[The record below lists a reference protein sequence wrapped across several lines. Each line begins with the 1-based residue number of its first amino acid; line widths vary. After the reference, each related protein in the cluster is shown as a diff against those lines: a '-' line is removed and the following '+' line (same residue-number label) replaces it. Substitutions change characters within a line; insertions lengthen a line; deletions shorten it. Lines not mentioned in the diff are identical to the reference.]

1 MPGLSFLLKKTFH
14 PGRLDNQEKVWVREN
29 NAAIE
34 KERNVK
40 LAVERLK
47 EQELARYEQMLTKE
61 GHEVDKR
68 GTDLR
73 FMYSMPKPEGKKQDK
88 ITDAGKEIY
97 PSTGAGDDD
106 AVRKFKASFNASS
119 SSFSSSLSSSFSSS
133 DPYGERMQTS
143 GEDANYC
150 ADGPGVPDADEK
162 RIPKRKRDITQKERF
177 PFLRNA
183 PVEGDLAKMTEG
195 KMRCIICVEYQCLP
209 PSRFRNFLRLL
220 TQL

>member
-29 NAAIE
+29 NAALE

-88 ITDAGKEIY
+88 TTDAGKEIY

-106 AVRKFKASFNASS
+106 AVRKFRASFNSS
-119 SSFSSSLSSSFSSS
+119 SSSSSE
-133 DPYGERMQTS
+133 PYGESLQTS

-150 ADGPGVPDADEK
+150 ADGPGLPGADDK

-195 KMRCIICVEYQCLP
+195 KTLCISCTSSVP
-209 PSRFRNFLRLL
+209 LL
-220 TQL
+220 GSLKAAKSAA